1 MNCENCNN
9 EMTQGLYKC
18 NLGSYDIVDNSGNVI
33 INWESHNIDENNV
46 EIGDT
51 SNVHYCQACHIIIM

>member
-9 EMTQGLYKC
+9 EMTQGIYKC
-18 NLGSYDIVDNSGNVI
+18 NSGSYDIVDNNGNII
-33 INWESHNIDENNV
+33 INWKSHNIDENDV

-51 SNVHYCQACHIIIM
+51 STVHYCQECHIIIM

>member
-18 NLGSYDIVDNSGNVI
+18 NPGSYDIIDNSGNVI
-33 INWESHNIDENNV
+33 INWESHNIDENDV

-51 SNVHYCQACHIIIM
+51 STVHYCQECHILIM